1 MIRLTQLLAF
11 SGAAILTALPASPS
25 VALTPAPVGQDIP
38 VGVLVD
44 LSSGQTLFAR
54 DPERRFMPASTT
66 KIMTAYT
73 AFELIAHGKLK
84 LDTVVEISPKI
95 ADEWSGEG
103 SSMFLKAHDKVTV
116 AQLLMGI
123 TTVSGNDA
131 SVALAVHCAG
141 SLDRW
146 TEMMNENAAFLG
158 MKDSHFGSPNGY
170 PDEGKT
176 FTSARDLAL
185 LATALVKRHPDL
197 YRRFIG
203 NHGMVYNGIAQNNH
217 DPITGVVQGA
227 DGIKTGYTR
236 QAGYNFV
243 GSAVRSGRR
252 LIMVLAGAPTS
263 VERNS
268 AAIKLINWG
277 FDDFENRL
285 IVPARAEIGFAKVQ
299 DGAKDSVALGA
310 RDDILATVPLG
321 ESVSPKLTIRY
332 RGPIQAPIAKGQEVA
347 RLRIEIAGQ
356 APHDVP
362 LVAKDAVPK
371 ANMFQR
377 LLNGMRGLYS

>member
-1 MIRLTQLLAF
+1 MLI
-11 SGAAILTALPASPS
+11 
-25 VALTPAPVGQDIP
+25 
-38 VGVLVD
+38 D

-73 AFELIAHGKLK
+73 AFELIAHGKLS
-84 LDTVVEISPKI
+84 LDTVIEISPKI

-170 PDEGKT
+170 PDEGRT
-176 FTSARDLAL
+176 FTSARDLAI

-217 DPITGVVQGA
+217 DPITGVVKGA

-263 VERNS
+263 SERDR
-268 AAIKLINWG
+268 AAIKLMNWG
-277 FDDFENRL
+277 FDDFQNRL
-285 IVPARAEIGFAKVQ
+285 IAPARSEIGFARVQ
-299 DGAKDSVALGA
+299 DGAEDTVALGA
-310 RDDILATVPLG
+310 RDDILATVPIG
-321 ESVSPKLTIRY
+321 GSISPKLTIHY

-362 LVAKDAVPK
+362 LVAENAVAK
-371 ANMFQR
+371 ANIFQR
-377 LLNGMRGLYS
+377 LMNGMRGIFS